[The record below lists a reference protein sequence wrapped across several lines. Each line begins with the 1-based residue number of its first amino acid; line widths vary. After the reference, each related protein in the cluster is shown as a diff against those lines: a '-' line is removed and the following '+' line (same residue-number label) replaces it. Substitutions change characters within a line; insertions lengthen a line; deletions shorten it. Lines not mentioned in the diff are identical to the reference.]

1 MPDNNNNNNGC
12 PVPKG
17 AENYGNRGT
26 AWKTM
31 LWISL
36 ASIAVTTAI
45 SLSLIVLHL
54 RRYRFPK
61 EQRQIIRIVFS
72 VVVYS
77 AVAFFELYKY
87 EVAQYIDPIGDV
99 YEAFGLW

>member
-1 MPDNNNNNNGC
+1 MPDNNNGGC

-17 AENYGNRGT
+17 AENYDARGT
-26 AWKTM
+26 AWHPMIWIGLASTAVTTG
-31 LWISL
+31 ISL
-36 ASIAVTTAI
+36 A
-45 SLSLIVLHL
+45 LIFLHL
-54 RRYRFPK
+54 RRYRAPK

-77 AVAFFELYKY
+77 CVAFFEIYKY